1 MFFVDT
7 VFVNDTRPQGWTKDQ
22 LTDQI
27 HILLPGWATQV
38 GIGHATTRRLV
49 SLHTYWRY
57 VCQQEDSGK
66 CLMEPIF

>member
-1 MFFVDT
+1 MFFVHT
-7 VFVNDTRPQGWTKDQ
+7 VFVNHTRPQGWTKDQ

-27 HILLPGWATQV
+27 HILLPGRAAQV

-57 VCQQEDSGK
+57 VSKRIANTMGNA
-66 CLMEPIF
+66 